1 MNPFTKELL
10 QSLIGTFI
18 RTVTAGLGAWLV
30 TKGYV
35 TEADFN
41 AVIAG
46 VILLLAT
53 LGWGIY
59 QKITANRLVQAAL
72 SLPANT
78 PLEEAKLKAGVS
90 VDRTAAGLVLLGL
103 IAGGSLAC
111 ARGRSAS
118 DKPAIYSAQS
128 AAALNGVQDAL
139 VVLYDAGVVKNKAV
153 FASHDRV
160 TSGLEVFYARV
171 QAGGYKQA
179 DTIAALNQ
187 VIEDAKRFQNDV
199 GVISDQGAKVKVEQI
214 FFTLQFTLNSIKA
227 VIEAGREP
235 APSEV
240 QTLAARV
247 RAPVTGAWWNE
258 VILVVQNTA
267 LRMVSQ
273 SRMTPQ
279 QAWADTAEIVAE
291 IHATNQAKLSE

>member
-1 MNPFTKELL
+1 MSKELL
-10 QSLIGTFI
+10 QSIIGTFV
-18 RTVTAGLGAWLV
+18 RTVTTSLGAWLV
-30 TKGYV
+30 AKNYV

-41 AVIAG
+41 ALVTGG
-46 VILLLAT
+46 VLLLAT
-53 LGWGIY
+53 VGWGVY
-59 QKITANRLVQAAL
+59 QKIAANRLVQAAL
-72 SLPANT
+72 SLPANAT
-78 PLEEAKLKAGVS
+78 ISEAKEKAATGDVSTRVGVS
-90 VDRTAAGLVLLGL
+90 ILLFGL
-103 IAGGSLAC
+103 IGSSLAC
-111 ARGRSAS
+111 ARGRAAA

-128 AAALNGVQDAL
+128 ASALNGVQDAL
-139 VVLYDAGVVKNKAV
+139 VVLYDAGIVKNKAI

-179 DTIAALNQ
+179 DTIAVLNQ

-199 GVISDQGAKVKVEQI
+199 GVISDPGARIKVEQI

-240 QTLAARV
+240 QTLAAKV

-258 VILVVQNTA
+258 IILVVQNTA
-267 LRMVSQ
+267 LRMVAQ
-273 SRMTPQ
+273 SRMSPV
-279 QAWADTAEIVAE
+279 QAWTDTADIVAE
-291 IHATNQAKLSE
+291 IHATNQAQLAK